1 MSATQPFN
9 SISGLADKPEEE
21 LLRHLFMENLPPRQ
35 IFDAMFAKFS
45 NMSVEDL
52 LKLVEGSSLFSMLGI
67 VQQLLKSGVMHDM
80 GVESVLS
87 DMFEGFRNQQ
97 KGKQH
102 LFAVIAL
109 VQLLRLPTNMVSNE
123 QNKMIEEVKFLFLS
137 TLFHNDI
144 VIHFMVTHEQQQQ
157 DASLCPCPNCNK
169 TYILSIGWYML
180 AQDAHNADAFVKNE
194 G

>member
-9 SISGLADKPEEE
+9 SISGLADKPIEE
-21 LLRHLFMENLPPRQ
+21 LLRHLFMENLSPRQ
-35 IFDAMFAKFS
+35 IFDAMSARFS
-45 NMSVEDL
+45 SMPVEEL
-52 LKLVEGSSLFSMLGI
+52 LTLLTGSPLVSMLEI
-67 VQQLLKSGVMHDM
+67 VQQLLKSGVMHEI
-80 GVESVLS
+80 GILQVLS

-109 VQLLRLPTNMVSNE
+109 VQLLKVPTNMVSIE
-123 QNKMIEEVKFLFLS
+123 QDKKIEQLKCLFLS

-144 VIHFMVTHEQQQQ
+144 VLHFMVTHEQQQQ

-169 TYILSIGWYML
+169 TYILSIGWYIV
-180 AQDAHNADAFVKNE
+180 AQDAHNADAFVKNK